1 LCVASLSHLSSTLS
15 GDTVAHMFFT
25 LSSFFFIFV
34 LYEDLLVSCIVAPP
48 PPPSLLERNSSLYSD
63 SDPAL
68 VAVMY
73 LLYSVSHQDE
83 NRPLIRL
90 SG

>member
-1 LCVASLSHLSSTLS
+1 MLCVTSLSHLSSTLS
-15 GDTVAHMFFT
+15 GATVAHMFFA

-48 PPPSLLERNSSLYSD
+48 PLLERNSSLYSD
-63 SDPAL
+63 SDPVL

-73 LLYSVSHQDE
+73 LLYSVSHHDE